1 MPLSIRDE
9 ETTQLVR
16 RLAAR
21 KGISLTEAVR
31 TAVRNEL
38 TREPE
43 ATPLNADEIRR
54 ERRRVIQE
62 IQARVAAYADRGPKA
77 DKAFYDSL
85 GEEG

>member
-31 TAVRNEL
+31 TAVKDAL
-38 TREPE
+38 TALPE
-43 ATPLNADEIRR
+43 SGVRPS
-54 ERRRVIQE
+54 ERIAALRSE
-62 IQARVAAYADRGPKA
+62 AAARGFDARGA
-77 DKAFYDSL
+77 DKAFFDGLSD
-85 GEEG
+85 E